1 MSYTDVR
8 NHLSDVLDNVC
19 SSHEPIVVE
28 RRRGGNS
35 VVISEDDWKSI
46 QETIYLMSS
55 KKDWEAI
62 TEQINVKE
70 CSDSLPW

>member
-8 NHLSDVLDNVC
+8 NHLSEVLTQVC
-19 SSHEPIVVE
+19 SSHEPVVIE

-35 VVISEDDWKSI
+35 VVLSEDDWKSL

-55 KKDWEAI
+55 RKDWQAI
-62 TEQINVKE
+62 TEHINIEE
-70 CSDSLPW
+70 CSDSSPW

>member
-8 NHLSDVLDNVC
+8 NHLSDVLTHVC
-19 SSHEPIVVE
+19 SSHEPVVIE

-35 VVISEDDWKSI
+35 VVLSEDDWKSM
-46 QETIYLMSS
+46 QETIYLMGSR
-55 KKDWEAI
+55 KDWDAI
-62 TEQINVKE
+62 TEQINSDD

>member
-8 NHLSDVLDNVC
+8 NHLSEVLTHVC
-19 SSHEPIVVE
+19 SSHEPVVIE

-35 VVISEDDWKSI
+35 VVLSEDDWKSL

-62 TEQINVKE
+62 TEHINVEE
-70 CSDSLPW
+70 CSDSSPW